1 MTASRQPG
9 NPTDAPDLAGK
20 AFEAYGNELHR
31 FLTRRTRCPQ
41 TARDLA
47 QDAYLRFML
56 VSRRESIRNA
66 QAFLYQLA
74 SNLVYELNVRER
86 HSRVV
91 FDSDLLEAA
100 DHRSALETEADPLDR
115 LASAQELE
123 HILKPLPKAYRAVL
137 LLRKRDGLSPGEIAD
152 RLGFTRKT
160 VYDYL
165 TRALAL
171 IRENRQDRQRWKP

>member
-1 MTASRQPG
+1 MTLPPQPG
-9 NPTDAPDLAGK
+9 SDPDAPDLTGS
-20 AFEAYGNELHR
+20 AFEAYGGELHR
-31 FLTRRTRCPQ
+31 FLTRRTRCTQ

-56 VSRRESIRNA
+56 VSRREHIRNA

-74 SNLVYELNVRER
+74 SNLVYELKVRER

-100 DHRSALETEADPLDR
+100 DQRSAVETEADPLD
-115 LASAQELE
+115 LLESTQELE
-123 HILKPLPKAYRAVL
+123 RILKPLPKAYRAVL
-137 LLRKRDGLSPGEIAD
+137 LLRKRDGLSPAEIAE

-171 IRENRQDRQRWKP
+171 IRENRQDR